1 MACARSQPSAWD
13 CMMLFSGKRNRR
25 KAAETVALASR
36 LAWLQDYRR
45 SILLGA
51 AVLSIAGV
59 AWSMVSWLLDRP
71 IQRAEI
77 AGKFTQVQPLQVEQ
91 ALEPFGTAGFVS
103 IDLAKVKRAVQAIQW
118 IDQVRVERA
127 WPNGIRVFVTE
138 QVAVA
143 RWGESGLLN
152 TRGELF
158 LPEAR
163 DLPMELPQLSGPEGT
178 EAHVAKVYLDT
189 YPRLLAVG
197 LRLKNITLDARG
209 AWDLVLT
216 NGVSVRLGRQ
226 DVDARLERFIQVASP
241 LIATRAGEV
250 AYVDMRYSNGFAV
263 GWGAT
268 RPAGSRPA
276 AAEVRGNKKHA

>member
-1 MACARSQPSAWD
+1 
-13 CMMLFSGKRNRR
+13 MLFSSGKRNRR
-25 KAAETVALASR
+25 KAAESSAVESR
-36 LAWLQDYRR
+36 LLWLQAHRQP
-45 SILLGA
+45 IMLGLG
-51 AVLSIAGV
+51 VLGVVAV
-59 AWSMVSWLLDRP
+59 AWSAIAWLLDRP

-77 AGKFTQVQPLQVEQ
+77 AGKFTQVQPLQIEQ
-91 ALEPFGTAGFVS
+91 ALEPFTKRSGFVS
-103 IDLAKVKRAVQAIQW
+103 IDLAAVKRTLQKIQW
-118 IDQVRVERA
+118 IDHVRVERA

-163 DLPMELPQLSGPEGT
+163 DLPADLPQLDGPEGT
-178 EAHVAKVYLDT
+178 EGEVAKLYLDT

-197 LRLKNITLDARG
+197 LRLSNVTLDPRG
-209 AWDLVLT
+209 AWDLALS
-216 NGVSVRLGRQ
+216 NGVRVRLGRQ
-226 DVDARLERFIQVASP
+226 DVNARLERFIQVASP

-263 GWGAT
+263 GWGAARSDAPRNSGT
-268 RPAGSRPA
+268 S
-276 AAEVRGNKKHA
+276 KHA